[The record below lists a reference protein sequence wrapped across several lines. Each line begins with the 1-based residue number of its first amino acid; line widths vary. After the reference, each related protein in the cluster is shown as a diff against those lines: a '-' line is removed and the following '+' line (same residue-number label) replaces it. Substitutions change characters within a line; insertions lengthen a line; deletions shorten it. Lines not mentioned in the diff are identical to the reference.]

1 MGKER
6 KNKGPPPS
14 DRPEERWVSA
24 PPALAH
30 PRPPAT
36 TWGPPASEKKKGRG
50 GLSCLEGGQ
59 DGRAGRAVIQSGVKT
74 GASTVIRDS
83 VVWVSSRCGAL
94 SKGPR
99 SSNGGGLM
107 PRWCVNGLVRSVC
120 GCPIREGTGGGGG
133 WSPRYLMSFSFLSRC
148 RNLMGSKGGCFLCKR
163 LMSLQVCVCFEY
175 VRFNR
180 RSRYSS
186 LYLRTNA
193 VSPSVSPYLVQ
204 NPIPSGWETPR
215 SQTRAQ
221 EMQIKSK
228 RKEAK

>member
-1 MGKER
+1 MGVQSLWCALQGTSVVEWWWTDAAVVCEWS
-6 KNKGPPPS
+6 GQVCL
-14 DRPEERWVSA
+14 WVSNQ
-24 PPALAH
+24 
-30 PRPPAT
+30 
-36 TWGPPASEKKKGRG
+36 G
-50 GLSCLEGGQ
+50 G
-59 DGRAGRAVIQSGVKT
+59 
-74 GASTVIRDS
+74 
-83 VVWVSSRCGAL
+83 
-94 SKGPR
+94 
-99 SSNGGGLM
+99 N
-107 PRWCVNGLVRSVC
+107 
-120 GCPIREGTGGGGG
+120 GGGGG